1 MTVRAVDDYAAIRAR
16 LVELQRERETL
27 AAEGAPDTGRRE
39 QESPPRPNYRTGL
52 SDGAAAPLRATRDDV
67 RVTYGSKKNGPAT
80 RGAGPRRVLVRTFTV
95 EGVNSRIIH
104 NLARGPLR

>member
-16 LVELQRERETL
+16 LVELQRERETCPGYR
-27 AAEGAPDTGRRE
+27 ATRTGR
-39 QESPPRPNYRTGL
+39 SPSPEL